1 MSKKRTTIYLDEE
14 KYNFVKAQDINLSKK
29 VNEMIKNDFSSVEQL
44 EKKKKEIESKVDR
57 KITKKQSLERE
68 IHELKRK
75 KERLRDL
82 LIKNDVMRQIRSND
96 RWKSK
101 FSGAVTRVQRAD
113 DEEVAVKKNVDIL
126 VEKNDFPFS
135 RSKLEKA
142 LRSFVGVEDEL

>member
-1 MSKKRTTIYLDEE
+1 MSKRTTIYLDEE
-14 KYNFVKAQDINLSKK
+14 KYNFIKAQDINLTKK
-29 VNEMIKNDFSSVEQL
+29 VNEMIENEFSSVEQL
-44 EKKKKEIESKVDR
+44 EKKKNEIESKVDR
-57 KITKKQSLERE
+57 KITKKQTLERE

-113 DEEVAVKKNVDIL
+113 DEEVAVEKNVDIL